1 MNTSS
6 GHICVVTQPEQRS
19 AILCIS
25 TWYPHYLSQPHLCM
39 YLNLVSQPHVSLSQP
54 CISRCVSVISNWK
67 KFLARDQLCE
77 NVQPLKRLISPSSD
91 MRICKLVKLR
101 EAWWSPLS
109 GWISWRRFRGGTT
122 SCFRKS
128 LGPLSSDHLHSEP
141 DPTPLPIIWCEIMGR
156 IPKQNQAPCF

>member
-1 MNTSS
+1 MHVCMWTPAQGIFVWSLN
-6 GHICVVTQPEQRS
+6 RS
-19 AILCIS
+19 KEVCILCIS
-25 TWYPHYLSQPHLCM
+25 TWYLQYLSQPHICM
-39 YLNLVSQPHVSLSQP
+39 YLNLISQPHVSLSQP
-54 CISRCVSVISNWK
+54 FISRFVSVISNWK

-128 LGPLSSDHLHSEP
+128 LGPLSWVHFSRSTFLGSP
-141 DPTPLPIIWCEIMGR
+141 SQWTGSNTP
-156 IPKQNQAPCF
+156 A